1 MSVEALNQVI
11 NTRYVINCLL
21 METISKRSC
30 NRKM

>member
-21 METISKRSC
+21 MEIIKQEIV
-30 NRKM
+30 